1 MAGPDKPTWVELLD
15 ERTPHLIKEL
25 VPTKLLPYLNLP
37 KSDKENIECDE
48 KNKGKQIATVTLF
61 SRLTKRNGPNGQKT
75 FEQLVRALRNVGNQ
89 QSALLLDPNF
99 KGNYYVS
106 LYLTVNTDSYCNQQ
120 KSTKSTMSR
129 SVQWLNFH
137 KPFWCDTTDLPGNRD
152 VKTESGV

>member
-1 MAGPDKPTWVELLD
+1 MAEPDKPTWVELLD

-37 KSDKENIECDE
+37 ISDKENIQCDE
-48 KNKGKQIATVTLF
+48 KNKGKQVATVTLF
-61 SRLTKRNGPNGQKT
+61 SKLTKRNGPNGQKT

-106 LYLTVNTDSYCNQQ
+106 VYLALIPIATAATRKSLQNQLF
-120 KSTKSTMSR
+120 R
-129 SVQWLNFH
+129 GLF
-137 KPFWCDTTDLPGNRD
+137 G
-152 VKTESGV
+152 G